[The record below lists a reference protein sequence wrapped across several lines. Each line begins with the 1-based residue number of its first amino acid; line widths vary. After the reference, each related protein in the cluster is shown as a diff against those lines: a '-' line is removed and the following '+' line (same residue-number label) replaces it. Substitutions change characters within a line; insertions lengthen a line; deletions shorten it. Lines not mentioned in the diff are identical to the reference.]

1 MGVSGVIG
9 VSNPNDVS
17 YWNYSFMMI
26 GVSPVSVYSF
36 MMAGVSPLSVYSVT
50 SLSSLDF
57 LRPLVFPDYKIN
69 IPSVIHSCFSDVAHT
84 TTVLLP
90 QSFSVPV
97 LARTSPRRVG
107 LRNAS
112 VFEFACSGE
121 GQQSCFWEVSLA
133 TRLLASSSTS
143 WMIAGDLHGFS
154 SALHR
159 AVRLHRQALCRLVHS
174 ALPMG
179 MSS

>member
-1 MGVSGVIG
+1 
-9 VSNPNDVS
+9 
-17 YWNYSFMMI
+17 
-26 GVSPVSVYSF
+26 VSVYSF
-36 MMAGVSPLSVYSVT
+36 MMEGVSPLSVYSVT

-57 LRPLVFPDYKIN
+57 LRPLVFPGYEIN

-90 QSFSVPV
+90 QSFSVSV
-97 LARTSPRRVG
+97 LARTSPEKVG

-112 VFEFACSGE
+112 VFEFVCSGE
-121 GQQSCFWEVSLA
+121 GRQSRFWGVSLA

-143 WMIAGDLHGFS
+143 WRIAGDLYGFS

-159 AVRLHRQALCRLVHS
+159 AVRLHQHALYRLVHP
-174 ALPMG
+174 AVPLG
-179 MSS
+179 MSL

>member
-1 MGVSGVIG
+1 MGVSGVIV

-17 YWNYSFMMI
+17 YLMI

-36 MMAGVSPLSVYSVT
+36 MMAGVSPLSVYSMA

-57 LRPLVFPDYKIN
+57 LRPLVFPGYEIN
-69 IPSVIHSCFSDVAHT
+69 IPSVIHSFFFDVAHT

-90 QSFSVPV
+90 QSFSVSV
-97 LARTSPRRVG
+97 LVRTSPGRVG

-121 GQQSCFWEVSLA
+121 GGSHVFGE
-133 TRLLASSSTS
+133 
-143 WMIAGDLHGFS
+143 
-154 SALHR
+154 
-159 AVRLHRQALCRLVHS
+159 CR
-174 ALPMG
+174 
-179 MSS
+179 